1 MNKITL
7 NAYAKINLT
16 LDIVGKR
23 QDGYHLIR
31 SVMQSISLCDTLTV
45 EKSEEMSLYCDR
57 DDVPCDE
64 RNIVYKI
71 AKAFFEYTDINGAV
85 KVDIKKRIPSQAGL
99 GGGSADGAAV
109 LVGLDKL
116 FNTNLSTQTLCQIG
130 HTVGADIPFCIMGGT
145 LLAEGIGEKL
155 TPLTPLCD
163 CTIVLAK
170 PNFGIDTKVAY
181 STFDT
186 LKETPD
192 FCTDVLIKSLGG
204 KVEDTAPKLNNMFEA
219 CLNSEKIEAVKLK
232 LLAEGAKGACMS
244 GSGSAVFAMFDNFA
258 RAKVACEEMQ
268 KHGYY
273 SQIVTPVAKGVEILE
288 EV

>member
-23 QDGYHLIR
+23 PDGYHLIR
-31 SVMQSISLCDTLTV
+31 SVMQSISLCDLVSV
-45 EKSEEMSLYCDR
+45 EKSNTMLISCNR

-71 AKAFFEYTDINGAV
+71 AKAFFEHTKIDGAV
-85 KVDIKKRIPSQAGL
+85 KIDIQKRIPSQAGL
-99 GGGSADGAAV
+99 GGGSADGAAT
-109 LVGLDKL
+109 LLALNKI
-116 FNTNLSTQTLCQIG
+116 FKTNLSQTTLCEIAKK
-130 HTVGADIPFCIMGGT
+130 VGADIPFCLIGGT

-155 TPLTPLCD
+155 TPLTSLCNSY
-163 CTIVLAK
+163 IVVAK

-181 STFDT
+181 STFDN

-192 FCTDVLIKSLGG
+192 FATDILVKALGG
-204 KVEDTAPKLNNMFEA
+204 NVDDVAPKLNNMFEV
-219 CLNSEKIEAVKLK
+219 CLNNEKIEAVKLRI
-232 LLAEGAKGACMS
+232 LSEGAKGACMS
-244 GSGSAVFAMFDNFA
+244 GSGSAVFGMFDNLN
-258 RAKVACEEMQ
+258 RAQNALEEM
-268 KHGYY
+268 KKLGIFA
-273 SQIVTPVAKGVEILE
+273 QIVTPVSQGVEILE

>member
-23 QDGYHLIR
+23 ADGYHLIR
-31 SVMQSISLCDTLTV
+31 SVMQSISLCDVITV
-45 EKSEEMSLYCDR
+45 EKANAMLISCDR

-71 AKAFFEYTDINGAV
+71 AKAFFEHTEIDGAV
-85 KVDIKKRIPSQAGL
+85 KIDIQKRIPSQAGL
-99 GGGSADGAAV
+99 GGGSADGAAT
-109 LVGLDKL
+109 LLALNKL
-116 FNTNLSTQTLCQIG
+116 FKTNLSQDALCEIAKK
-130 HTVGADIPFCIMGGT
+130 VGADIPFCLIGGT

-155 TPLTPLCD
+155 TPLTSLCD
-163 CTIVLAK
+163 CYIVVAK

-181 STFDT
+181 STFDN

-192 FCTDVLIKSLGG
+192 FCIDILVKSLGG
-204 KVEDTAPKLNNMFEA
+204 NVDDVAPKLNNMFEV
-219 CLNSEKIEAVKLK
+219 CLNNEKIEAVKLR

-244 GSGSAVFAMFDNFA
+244 GSGSAVFGMFDNLN
-258 RAKVACEEMQ
+258 RAQNALEEM
-268 KHGYY
+268 KKLGIFA
-273 SQIVTPVAKGVEILE
+273 QIVTPVSQGVEILE